1 MSLDPK
7 VQAMYAAAPPRATAS
22 LERGPRAVA
31 TAEALRRNN
40 PAQGPLDFPGVDV
53 TDSKLDVD
61 GRTLGLRIYRPRS
74 TGPFGALV
82 NFHGGGWVMGNLALD
97 DRRLARIAAEVGLVA
112 IAVDYRLAPEDP
124 FPAALEDGLA
134 ALRWAA
140 SGAGGLGIDAQRIA
154 IGGSSSGANI
164 AAALA
169 LIWRGE
175 AAPPLRFQL
184 LNYPVLDC
192 ALDWPSYGEFAD
204 GPGVTREMM
213 AWYWDVYAGQAERS
227 DPRMSPLRS
236 DDLAGLPAT
245 LVVTAECD
253 VLRDEA
259 EAYAARLMEAH
270 IPTVLTRYDG
280 MPHGFLSL
288 SIDLEQA
295 RSAVDLSIRHL
306 RFHLA

>member
-7 VQAMYAAAPPRATAS
+7 IQAIYAAAAPRAPVA
-22 LERGPRAVA
+22 LKRGTRARA

-40 PAQGPLDFPGVDV
+40 PPQGPLDFPGVDV
-53 TDSKLDVD
+53 TDLTLDVD
-61 GRTLGLRIYRPRS
+61 GRALGVRVYRPKAP
-74 TGPFGALV
+74 GPLGALV
-82 NFHGGGWVMGNLALD
+82 NFHGGGWVMGNYALD
-97 DRRLARIAAEVGLVA
+97 DRRLARIAADAGLVV
-112 IAVDYRLAPEDP
+112 IAVDYRLAPENP

-140 SGAGGLGIDAQRIA
+140 FGAGEFEVDRHRLAV
-154 IGGSSSGANI
+154 GGSSSGGNI

-169 LIWRGE
+169 LIWREEGV
-175 AAPPLRFQL
+175 PPLRFQL

-192 ALDWPSYGEFAD
+192 ALDWPSYSEFAS
-204 GPGVTREMM
+204 GPGVTRDMM
-213 AWYWDVYAGQAERS
+213 AWYWDVYAGEYDRS
-227 DPRMSPLRS
+227 DARMSPWRS
-236 DDLAGLPAT
+236 TNLTGLPAT

-259 EAYAARLMEAH
+259 ESYGARLIEAQV
-270 IPTVLTRYDG
+270 PTVVARYDG

-295 RSAVDLSIRHL
+295 RAAVDLSIEQL
-306 RFHLA
+306 KTYLT